1 MELIDFLNRMK
12 EFYRGYDY
20 VSIVYIMLNGN
31 DKKIYNRFN
40 ILRDSEY
47 IIKLQDKKNFEIKYK
62 LECVRRDSIMIA
74 LMDGTQ
80 YKLIIDIK
88 PKSEFM
94 SIYTYMP
101 KYKLLMHGK
110 IEDNTKYNKIT
121 SILLSDIF
129 GWGW

>member
-129 GWGW
+129 G